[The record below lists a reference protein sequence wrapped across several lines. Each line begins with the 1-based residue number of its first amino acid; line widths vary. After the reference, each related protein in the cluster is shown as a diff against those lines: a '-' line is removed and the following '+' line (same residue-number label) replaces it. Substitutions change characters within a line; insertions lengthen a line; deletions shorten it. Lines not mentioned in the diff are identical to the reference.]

1 MSHACREHLFIAC
14 LAVALWGGASANAQ
28 ESNGWAGVYVSG
40 ALSSSSFKHRIDS
53 LHTYSPDQFPDSQN
67 SSATKSGLSVQLGK
81 NWTWDRVLVGLEL
94 EYDPSKSS
102 KTVCRGAAEVTGCAS
117 PLDGYLNITDAIAL
131 QGSAKVRLGYTFD
144 KLMLYA
150 AAGYA
155 RLKHSSTLD
164 VVCPSG
170 CGWYDSMGYTRAT
183 TVTQNETRPVFGV
196 GLEYQVGRS
205 WNVGADYQY
214 LKSGSLGQSQQKQAS
229 YAVQDIS
236 STGSTEVSRFQLR
249 LIYRF

>member
-1 MSHACREHLFIAC
+1 MTHANRATLFLAC
-14 LAVALWGGASANAQ
+14 LAAALWSSASAKAQ
-28 ESNGWAGVYVSG
+28 EANGWAGVYVSG
-40 ALSSSSFKHRIDS
+40 ALSSSSFKHSIDS
-53 LHTYSPDQFPDSQN
+53 LHTYSPDQFPNSQY
-67 SSATKSGLSVQLGK
+67 SSARKPGLSIQLGK

-102 KTVCRGAAEVTGCAS
+102 KTVCRGAVDITECLT
-117 PLDGYLNITDAIAL
+117 DFEGYLNITDAIAL

-155 RLKHSSTLD
+155 RLKHTSTLD
-164 VVCPSG
+164 VVCPYG
-170 CGWYDSMGYTRAT
+170 CGFSDSLGYTRVT

-196 GLEYQVGRS
+196 GLEYQVGRR

-229 YAVQDIS
+229 YGVQDIS
-236 STGSTEVSRFQLR
+236 STGSTVLSRLQLR